1 MTSSCRTAGLAGTAW
16 QVDAGQPG
24 TLPGGEYVAS
34 LGRATENSSRC
45 PSLLTRIS
53 DGQSQS
59 AGPQAARKLTA
70 ADGDTSVGPLQQVD
84 CGLRAGGGH
93 DLMTVVVQDAVHDRG
108 QAFLAFGQED
118 QLTVTAA
125 EGGAVSAAWLVIGSK
140 VVTVVP
146 MPGSE

>member
-1 MTSSCRTAGLAGTAW
+1 M
-16 QVDAGQPG
+16 P
-24 TLPGGEYVAS
+24 VAADPDQR
-34 LGRATENSSRC
+34 RAFPER
-45 PSLLTRIS
+45 
-53 DGQSQS
+53 

-70 ADGDTSVGPLQQVD
+70 ADGDTSVGPLQQVA
-84 CGLRAGGGH
+84 CGLGAGGGH

-118 QLTVTAA
+118 QLTVRAA
-125 EGGAVSAAWLVIGSK
+125 GGGAVSAAWLVIGSK